1 MVGFFFIMLKLCCTY
16 LFLFSKSEDYPCYI
30 LKDYIVGADG
40 AKRGMGQEEWAAL
53 ADFQN
58 EMQEN
63 KNIET
68 TVFTTLG
75 VCATL
80 YFIFFSL
87 LTIL

>member
-1 MVGFFFIMLKLCCTY
+1 MVLYYFFILYNILTLLY
-16 LFLFSKSEDYPCYI
+16 SQSEDYPCYI
-30 LKDYIVGADG
+30 LKDFIIGLDG
-40 AKRGMGQEEWAAL
+40 NKRGMGQEEWAAL

-75 VCATL
+75 V
-80 YFIFFSL
+80 
-87 LTIL
+87 